1 MAMPLMPKATAVW
14 LLDNT
19 SITFEQIGDFTGMHH
34 LEVQAIA
41 DEEVAIGIV
50 GLDPVANGQLT
61 VEEIKR
67 AEAKA
72 TYSIKLKKSDIP
84 KPKVRAKGARYTP
97 VSKRQ
102 ERPDAIAWLLRNH
115 SELLDSQ
122 ISRLLG
128 TTKNTITAIRER
140 THWDIKNIEPQN
152 PITLGLCNEA
162 ELKTAL
168 VKAEKRLK
176 KSGKSK
182 PIIGATAEPID
193 IEKEPVMPKRPEITA
208 ENLFKPQ

>member
-1 MAMPLMPKATAVW
+1 MALPLMPKATAVW

-50 GLDPVANGQLT
+50 GVDPIANGQLT
-61 VEEIKR
+61 AEEIKK
-67 AEAKA
+67 AETKE
-72 TYSIKLKKSDIP
+72 SHSLKLKKSDIP

-128 TTKNTITAIRER
+128 TTKNTITAIRDK
-140 THWDIKNIEPQN
+140 THWDTKNIEPQN
-152 PITLGLCNEA
+152 PVTLGLCTEA

-168 VKAEKRLK
+168 IRAEKRLK
-176 KSGKSK
+176 KAGKAK
-182 PIIGATAEPID
+182 PYVDTQDESSHTEPKD
-193 IEKEPVMPKRPEITA
+193 NLTKTEEITA